1 MTHTFIVQ
9 VAKRDDLPD
18 SVINSDYIRQLLLN
32 GHWLEVIDIDEL
44 PSTDLTTSTQGDR
57 Q

>member
-1 MTHTFIVQ
+1 MMHTFIIQ

-18 SVINSDYIRQLLLN
+18 SVINSSYIRQLLLN

-44 PSTDLTTSTQGDR
+44 PTTSLITTTQGDR

>member
-1 MTHTFIVQ
+1 MIHTFIVQ

-18 SVINSDYIRQLLLN
+18 SQINSAYLRQLLTQ
-32 GHWLEVIDIDEL
+32 GWWLDVIDIDEL
-44 PSTDLTTSTQGDR
+44 PTTSLITTIKGDS

>member
-1 MTHTFIVQ
+1 MIHTFIVQ

-18 SVINSDYIRQLLLN
+18 STINSAYVRQLLTE
-32 GHWLEVIDIDEL
+32 GMWLDVIDIDEL
-44 PSTDLTTSTQGDR
+44 PTTSLITTTKGDS